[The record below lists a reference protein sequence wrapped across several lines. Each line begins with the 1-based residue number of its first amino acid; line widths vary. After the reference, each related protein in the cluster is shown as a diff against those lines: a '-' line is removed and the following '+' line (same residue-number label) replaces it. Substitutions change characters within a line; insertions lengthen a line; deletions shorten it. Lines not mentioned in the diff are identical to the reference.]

1 MSTEAQRSARRELK
15 RRVRGSHPNVRRALL
30 VDAEVTAAHR
40 GERGF
45 RSRRDA
51 VLQMLRLIW
60 ITDAFAAQVLYRVK
74 ARLQAL
80 GVPILPRLLHRL
92 SMAISQ
98 VAIGD
103 YTVIA
108 PGVYIVHGQVV
119 IDGITEIGYGV
130 VISPFV
136 TIGLRAGIFQGPV
149 IEDHVHIGTGAKVIG
164 PVRVGEGATIGA
176 NAVVVSD
183 VPPGVTAVGA
193 PAKAVE
199 SQPETAMRGLDD
211 PGEEGNGPGMLGR
224 LSRTMN
230 RGRYQR

>member
-1 MSTEAQRSARRELK
+1 MSTEAQRSAHQDLK
-15 RRVRGSHPNVRRALL
+15 RRVRATHPKLRRALF

-45 RSRRDA
+45 RSKIDA
-51 VLQMLRLIW
+51 VLQMLRLVW
-60 ITDAFAAQVLYRVK
+60 ITDAFAAQVLYRLK

-92 SMAISQ
+92 AMAISQ

-136 TIGLRAGIFQGPV
+136 TIGLRAGDFQGPV
-149 IEDHVHIGTGAKVIG
+149 IENHVHIGTGAKVIG
-164 PVRVGEGATIGA
+164 PVRVGAGATIGA

-183 VPPGVTAVGA
+183 VPPGATAVGA
-193 PAKAVE
+193 PATPVE
-199 SQPETAMRGLDD
+199 GRPETAMRGLRDAGD
-211 PGEEGNGPGMLGR
+211 
-224 LSRTMN
+224 
-230 RGRYQR
+230 